1 MFAAIQ
7 TVFTSF
13 FSIFSFLFSAAARY
27 AKLADDISK
36 NHASDIKAEHQLNT
50 IKRKAAI
57 DKASKKVGRLN
68 PFEVREVSKLKKVGA
83 NELVRS

>member
-27 AKLADDISK
+27 AKLLDDISK
-36 NHASDIKAEHQLNT
+36 NHGKDIKAEHELNSL
-50 IKRKAAI
+50 KRKAQI
-57 DKASKKVGRLN
+57 DKARAKVG
-68 PFEVREVSKLKKVGA
+68 VSSDSANAFKTKLAAKAKA
-83 NELVRS
+83 D

>member
-36 NHASDIKAEHQLNT
+36 KHGKDNKAEHELNSL
-50 IKRKAAI
+50 KRKAQI
-57 DKASKKVGRLN
+57 DKARNKVG
-68 PFEVREVSKLKKVGA
+68 VSSDSANAFKAKLQDKAKA
-83 NELVRS
+83 D

>member
-36 NHASDIKAEHQLNT
+36 NHSQDIKAEHQLNSL
-50 IKRKAAI
+50 KRKSQI
-57 DKASKKVGRLN
+57 DKARNKVGLTSDNANAFKERLAAKQQ
-68 PFEVREVSKLKKVGA
+68 PKP
-83 NELVRS
+83 

>member
-13 FSIFSFLFSAAARY
+13 FSIFSYLFSAIARY

-36 NHASDIKAEHQLNT
+36 NHGNDIKAEHELNSL
-50 IKRKAAI
+50 KRKAQI
-57 DKASKKVGRLN
+57 DKARAKVG
-68 PFEVREVSKLKKVGA
+68 VSSDSANAFKTKLAAKAKA
-83 NELVRS
+83 D

>member
-13 FSIFSFLFSAAARY
+13 FSIFSFLFSATARY

-36 NHASDIKAEHQLNT
+36 NHASDIKMEHQLNSL
-50 IKRKAAI
+50 KRKAQI
-57 DKASKKVGRLN
+57 DKANKKVGISSDSAN
-68 PFEVREVSKLKKVGA
+68 AFKAKLADKAKA
-83 NELVRS
+83 D

>member
-27 AKLADDISK
+27 AKLLDDISK
-36 NHASDIKAEHQLNT
+36 NHGKDIKAEHELNSL
-50 IKRKAAI
+50 KRKAQI
-57 DKASKKVGRLN
+57 DKARAKVG
-68 PFEVREVSKLKKVGA
+68 VSSDSANAFKAKLQDKAKA
-83 NELVRS
+83 D

>member
-36 NHASDIKAEHQLNT
+36 NHASDIKAEHQLATVN
-50 IKRKAAI
+50 RKAAI
-57 DKASKKVGRLN
+57 DKASKKVGLISDTAKA
-68 PFEVREVSKLKKVGA
+68 FKTKLAAKAKA
-83 NELVRS
+83 E

>member
-27 AKLADDISK
+27 AKLLDDISK
-36 NHASDIKAEHQLNT
+36 NHGKDIKAEHELNSL
-50 IKRKAAI
+50 KRKAQI
-57 DKASKKVGRLN
+57 DKARAKVG
-68 PFEVREVSKLKKVGA
+68 VSSDSANAFKAKLQGKA
-83 NELVRS
+83 D

>member
-27 AKLADDISK
+27 AKLLDDISK
-36 NHASDIKAEHQLNT
+36 NHGKDIKAEHELNSL
-50 IKRKAAI
+50 KRKAQI
-57 DKASKKVGRLN
+57 DKARAKVG
-68 PFEVREVSKLKKVGA
+68 VSSDSANAFKAKLQGKAKA
-83 NELVRS
+83 D

>member
-13 FSIFSFLFSAAARY
+13 FSIFSYLFSALARY

-36 NHASDIKAEHQLNT
+36 NHGKDIKAEHELNSL
-50 IKRKAAI
+50 KRKAQI
-57 DKASKKVGRLN
+57 DKARNKVGLTSDN
-68 PFEVREVSKLKKVGA
+68 ANAFKQKLASKAKA
-83 NELVRS
+83 D

>member
-13 FSIFSFLFSAAARY
+13 FSIFSFLFSAANRY

-36 NHASDIKAEHQLNT
+36 NHAQDIKAAHQLNSL
-50 IKRKAAI
+50 KRKAAI
-57 DKASKKVGRLN
+57 DKASKKVGISSDSAN
-68 PFEVREVSKLKKVGA
+68 AFKTKLAAKAKA
-83 NELVRS
+83 E

>member
-13 FSIFSFLFSAAARY
+13 FSIFSYLFSAVARY

-36 NHASDIKAEHQLNT
+36 NHGKDIKAEHELNSL
-50 IKRKAAI
+50 KRKAQI
-57 DKASKKVGRLN
+57 DKARAKVGVTSN
-68 PFEVREVSKLKKVGA
+68 EANAFKAKLQTKTKA
-83 NELVRS
+83 D

>member
-13 FSIFSFLFSAAARY
+13 FSIFSYLFSALARY

-36 NHASDIKAEHQLNT
+36 NHGKDIKAEHELNSL
-50 IKRKAAI
+50 KRKAAI
-57 DKASKKVGRLN
+57 DKARAKVGVTSN
-68 PFEVREVSKLKKVGA
+68 EANAFKAKLAAKQQPKP
-83 NELVRS
+83 

>member
-36 NHASDIKAEHQLNT
+36 NHASDIKAEHELNT
-50 IKRKAAI
+50 IKRKAQI
-57 DKASKKVGRLN
+57 DKARGKIGVTSDSANAFKQ
-68 PFEVREVSKLKKVGA
+68 KLAAKQQPKP
-83 NELVRS
+83 

>member
-27 AKLADDISK
+27 AKLLDDISK
-36 NHASDIKAEHQLNT
+36 NHGKDIKAEHELNSL
-50 IKRKAAI
+50 KRKAAI
-57 DKASKKVGRLN
+57 DKARTKVGITSDSAN
-68 PFEVREVSKLKKVGA
+68 AFKVKMSA
-83 NELVRS
+83 KAKAD

>member
-27 AKLADDISK
+27 AKLLDDISK
-36 NHASDIKAEHQLNT
+36 NHGKDIKAEHELNSL
-50 IKRKAAI
+50 KRKAQI
-57 DKASKKVGRLN
+57 DKARNKVG
-68 PFEVREVSKLKKVGA
+68 VSSDSANAFKAKLQDKSKA
-83 NELVRS
+83 D

>member
-13 FSIFSFLFSAAARY
+13 FSIFSYLFSALARY

-36 NHASDIKAEHQLNT
+36 NHGKDIKAEHELNSL
-50 IKRKAAI
+50 KRKAQI
-57 DKASKKVGRLN
+57 DKARAKVGVTSN
-68 PFEVREVSKLKKVGA
+68 EANSFKAKLQTKAKA
-83 NELVRS
+83 D